1 MIQKS
6 APANSVWPDVESYI
20 PLDKFYHLINQSLV
34 AHFITIF
41 LFCFTNLFGKTHHV
55 GLTVSYA
62 STIAALF
69 PVLTYLQSRSH
80 HSAQDFTRL
89 KKQNAKAHAV
99 LFVVTYSALLFDNFM
114 YFYDRSVYFSKG
126 ELAAGKKACEA
137 KMFGLWMLDIICF
150 IMLLTWL
157 SCVRALF

>member
-6 APANSVWPDVESYI
+6 EITNSVWLDVESYV
-20 PLDKFYHLINQSLV
+20 PLDKFYNLINQGLI

-41 LFCFTNLFGKTHHV
+41 LFCFTELFGKIHHV

-62 STIAALF
+62 FIIAALY
-69 PVLTYLQSRSH
+69 PVFTYLQSRIH
-80 HSAQDFTRL
+80 HSAQDFSKL

-99 LFVVTYSALLFDNFM
+99 LFCVTYGALLFDNFM
-114 YFYDRSVYFSKG
+114 YFYDRSVYFSNK
-126 ELAAGKKACEA
+126 ELASGKKACEA

-150 IMLLTWL
+150 IILLTWL